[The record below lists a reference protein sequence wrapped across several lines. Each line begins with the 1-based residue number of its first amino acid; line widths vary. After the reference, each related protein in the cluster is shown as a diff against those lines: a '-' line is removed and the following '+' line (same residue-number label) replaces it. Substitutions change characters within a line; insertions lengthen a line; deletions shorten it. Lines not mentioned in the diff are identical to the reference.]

1 MKMSTGENKMK
12 VIKNGVI
19 KEINDENLLALYIG
33 AGWKRV
39 EVENVHEE
47 NKNKFPINTDK
58 EK

>member
-1 MKMSTGENKMK
+1 MK